1 MKERFFITFH
11 NTCKRIKLISLSEV
25 NESGRALAPP
35 ARHST
40 VRAPEICSASFAYA
54 CLRIPVCVWVFVLR
68 SLRNCARV
76 YARASVTR
84 SPQFRAGA
92 ARPSACAR
100 PRPRTQ
106 QQSIKFCTGFRDI
119 QHTLSQWIKIAQ

>member
-1 MKERFFITFH
+1 MNLNVH
-11 NTCKRIKLISLSEV
+11 SLLPRV
-25 NESGRALAPP
+25 
-35 ARHST
+35 T
-40 VRAPEICSASFAYA
+40 VRFALQRFALGHLRKRACASLCEREQPLR
-54 CLRIPVCVWVFVLR
+54 CLR
-68 SLRNCARV
+68 SCARV
-76 YARASVTR
+76 YVRASVTR

-119 QHTLSQWIKIAQ
+119 QHTLSQWITIAQ